1 MIKIAR
7 LVIDLEEKVT
17 PVLKRIEQAMRTV
30 EKAAAK
36 AQRERKEFVKQ
47 AREMA
52 QAELLTSQIREIQR
66 KSGRKEK

>member
-1 MIKIAR
+1 MTKIAR